1 MKALYP
7 LATFVML
14 AMGAAAARA
23 DGGAMLLHQD
33 AGSFTITLF
42 AAPQPL
48 RTGDADLSVMV
59 QDRTSG
65 EVLLDPAIDVTV
77 APESPSASPQTVR
90 LAKGQASNRLLQACT
105 VHFSTAGRWHLALL
119 IRRGNDQAQLSTDCT
134 VEPNHSRATL
144 VWFYILLPVGVIL
157 LFVIHQFL
165 KLRSEGH
172 RSEGKVP

>member
-7 LATFVML
+7 LAAFLML
-14 AMGAAAARA
+14 AMVATAARA

-33 AGSFTITLF
+33 AGPFTITLF

-77 APESPSASPQTVR
+77 APAAASATQQTVR
-90 LAKGQASNRLLQACT
+90 LTKGQASNRLLQAST
-105 VHFSTAGRWHLALL
+105 VHFSSAGKWRLTLAV
-119 IRRGNDQAQLSTDCT
+119 RRGNDTAQLVTDCT
-134 VEPNHSRATL
+134 VEPDHSRATL
-144 VWFYILLPVGVIL
+144 VWFYVLLPAGIIL
-157 LFVIHQFL
+157 LFVIHQVL
-165 KLRSEGH
+165 KLRSEG
-172 RSEGKVP
+172 KVP

>member
-7 LATFVML
+7 LAAFLML
-14 AMGAAAARA
+14 TMGTTAARA
-23 DGGAMLLHQD
+23 DGGAVLLHQD
-33 AGSFTITLF
+33 AGAFTITLF

-65 EVLLDPAIDVTV
+65 EILLDPLIDLTI
-77 APESPSASPQTVR
+77 APESPSVSPRTLR

-105 VHFSTAGRWHLALL
+105 FHFPTAGTWHLALL
-119 IRRGNDQAQLSTDCT
+119 IQRGHDQARLSTDCT
-134 VEPNHSRATL
+134 VEPNHSRTTL
-144 VWFYILLPVGVIL
+144 VWFYILLPVGIIL
-157 LFVIHQFL
+157 LFVIHQVL
-165 KLRSEGH
+165 KH

>member
-7 LATFVML
+7 LAAFVML

-77 APESPSASPQTVR
+77 APDSPSASPQTVR

-119 IRRGNDQAQLSTDCT
+119 IRRGNDQARLSTDCT

-157 LFVIHQFL
+157 LFVIHQVL
-165 KLRSEGH
+165 KH